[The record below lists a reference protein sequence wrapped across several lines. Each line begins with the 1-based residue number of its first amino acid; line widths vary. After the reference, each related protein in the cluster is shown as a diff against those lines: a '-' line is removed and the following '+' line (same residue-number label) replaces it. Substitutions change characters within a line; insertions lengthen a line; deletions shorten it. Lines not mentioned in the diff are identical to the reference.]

1 MNFQFKKKNPL
12 ILPPDYQ
19 DLPKP
24 MDQKRKRI
32 LKNKDIDFSKVFSET
47 DGDSSLKTLD
57 IEKSLEDSIRKK
69 IENK

>member
-1 MNFQFKKKNPL
+1 
-12 ILPPDYQ
+12 
-19 DLPKP
+19 